1 MLRTTSRGG
10 NSKAA
15 QIAVALAEWE
25 DAEQLIADID
35 RRLSHQRQ
43 LIAQLAR
50 QGEEIISQEIVL
62 ESLIASRILAD
73 DNRRR
78 LHATLAMTSDN

>member
-15 QIAVALAEWE
+15 QIAVALAERE